1 MAQLNSTGGQSTIAK
16 MREERNTKRLITAGI
31 YQDNNIPSAS
41 CSKLLLTNGTVPVAT
56 NDTGITVNNIN
67 GYGTPSGINATGP
80 DTFFTLPATL
90 LQNTPTDGVIT
101 PVPIGYTDP
110 NTNQFKVTVDPA
122 QVKDCNANNTP
133 GVTNLNE
140 TSPIAEILNA
150 QNSNPNGQN
159 ILGIAGDGTGPGV
172 PDGLLPFSTPPIV
185 AIRVGQRLPV
195 GPGTPIDLGQSE
207 YPGSLAGTNPYNLLP
222 INLNTAFTSG
232 TLLPASYG
240 IPESIEQVITCNCDC
255 WNN

>member
-1 MAQLNSTGGQSTIAK
+1 MTDLNPLIARLAAIGVKVAATEAPTTLDSLKAALAKVRATKSQFVIAMDAAGTG
-16 MREERNTKRLITAGI
+16 LIPPEAPGPVTLI
-31 YQDNNIPSAS
+31 D
-41 CSKLLLTNGTVPVAT
+41 LTGMDQIVEL
-56 NDTGITVNNIN
+56 
-67 GYGTPSGINATGP
+67 SGPFAYA
-80 DTFFTLPATL
+80 L
-90 LQNTPTDGVIT
+90 VE
-101 PVPIGYTDP
+101 
-110 NTNQFKVTVDPA
+110 
-122 QVKDCNANNTP
+122 P

-195 GPGTPIDLGQSE
+195 GPGAPIDLGQSE

-255 WNN
+255 WYN